1 MKSILLCWHYIM
13 ESPPTMREQLFNK
26 VFVKTSECSEKL
38 ADVQLNPD
46 IIDLT
51 RFNSLTDRKGKQI
64 LQHMIVSYKYINDVG
79 QTMQVINSRVLKDRP
94 CIEYQLPADNPK
106 IFLSGV
112 AEKRND
118 WVEDDQR
125 DKVCNH
131 EFELYKNKSS
141 LPVNVLPVNVPFDID
156 ITGSSI
162 GKRMFGANAGSHTTR
177 KYKKKRV
184 RGSKKKRGSRSR
196 SSSRKRK

>member
-1 MKSILLCWHYIM
+1 M
-13 ESPPTMREQLFNK
+13 ESLPTMREQLFNK
-26 VFVKTSECSEKL
+26 VFVKTPDCSEKL
-38 ADVQLNPD
+38 ADVQLIPG
-46 IIDLT
+46 IIELT
-51 RFNSLTDRKGKQI
+51 RFNSLTDRIGKQI
-64 LQHMIVSYKYINDVG
+64 FKDMIVSYKYINNVG
-79 QTMQVINSRVLKDRP
+79 KTMQVINSRVLKDKP

-112 AEKRND
+112 AEKLND

-141 LPVNVLPVNVPFDID
+141 LPVNVPFDIE

-162 GKRMFGANAGSHTTR
+162 GKRMFGANAGSRPTR
-177 KYKKKRV
+177 KYKKKRSRV
-184 RGSKKKRGSRSR
+184 TKKKRGSRSR
-196 SSSRKRK
+196 ISSRKRK